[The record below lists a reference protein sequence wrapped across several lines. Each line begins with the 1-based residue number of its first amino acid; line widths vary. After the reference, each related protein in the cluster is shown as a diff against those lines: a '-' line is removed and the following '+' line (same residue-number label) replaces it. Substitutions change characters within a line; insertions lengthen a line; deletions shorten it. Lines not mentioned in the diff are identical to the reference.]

1 MECDLSARERLGKQN
16 FCKLP
21 VVNLAVRVNVG
32 ELEGLIDFFLS
43 EGITEGDEDVSEL
56 LRVNFAG
63 VVLVKNLESVEDGLL
78 LLLKRLPT
86 SGQNLNAKIEWEEN
100 VRMWQYRDA
109 RLRGRRCRR
118 SHCPCRWTSCS
129 P

>member
-1 MECDLSARERLGKQN
+1 MQTDRVEMECDLSARERLGKQN

-21 VVNLAVRVNVG
+21 VVDLAVRVNVG

-43 EGITEGDEDVSEL
+43 EGITEGDEDVPEL

-86 SGQNLNAKIEWEEN
+86 SGHNLNAKIEKDEH
-100 VRMWQYRDA
+100 VRMGEWIGA
-109 RLRGRRCRR
+109 
-118 SHCPCRWTSCS
+118 HV
-129 P
+129 